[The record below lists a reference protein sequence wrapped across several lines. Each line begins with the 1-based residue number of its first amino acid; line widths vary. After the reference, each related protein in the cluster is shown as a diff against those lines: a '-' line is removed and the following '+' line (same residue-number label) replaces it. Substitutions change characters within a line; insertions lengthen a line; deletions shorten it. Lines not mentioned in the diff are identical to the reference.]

1 MLLFQKAAVEG
12 SLALCLYGSYLVD
25 EIKGG
30 GLVSEELENKELL
43 LDVLTPIIK
52 SWPSEWC
59 LEANKWAIQ
68 VHGGYGLV
76 L

>member
-1 MLLFQKAAVEG
+1 MLLAQKAYVEG
-12 SLALCLYGSYLVD
+12 SLALCLYGSTMVD
-25 EIKGG
+25 ETHNHPKT
-30 GLVSEELENKELL
+30 GLTEDEFNDKSFL

-68 VHGGYGLV
+68 VHGG
-76 L
+76 